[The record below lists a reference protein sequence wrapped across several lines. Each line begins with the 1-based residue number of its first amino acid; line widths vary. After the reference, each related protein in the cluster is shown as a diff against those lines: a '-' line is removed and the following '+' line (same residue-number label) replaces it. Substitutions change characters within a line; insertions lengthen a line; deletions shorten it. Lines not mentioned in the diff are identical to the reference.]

1 MLASVFKDV
10 NEILLVNYL
19 QTGKTIQEKRPDL
32 LRKKVILLQD
42 NDPAQTAIKTIA
54 KITKLKYKLLQHQL

>member
-19 QTGKTIQEKRPDL
+19 QTGKTIHEKRPDL